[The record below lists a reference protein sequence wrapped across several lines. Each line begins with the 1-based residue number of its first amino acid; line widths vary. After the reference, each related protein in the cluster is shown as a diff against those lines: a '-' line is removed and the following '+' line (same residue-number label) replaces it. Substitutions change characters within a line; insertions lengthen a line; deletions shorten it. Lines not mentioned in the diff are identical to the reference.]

1 MAALINILN
10 SNQKKG
16 FFILTS
22 IMVLNAILEIFTL
35 NFIFIVFNY
44 LSNPGSIENNFLI
57 NYFENLDSSFD
68 ISIIERV
75 KEIFTVFD
83 FFVLFYKQ
91 FFYVPFD

>member
-68 ISIIERV
+68 ISIIV
-75 KEIFTVFD
+75 LSLFFDISSKKFSLVF
-83 FFVLFYKQ
+83 LNGEKANI
-91 FFYVPFD
+91 